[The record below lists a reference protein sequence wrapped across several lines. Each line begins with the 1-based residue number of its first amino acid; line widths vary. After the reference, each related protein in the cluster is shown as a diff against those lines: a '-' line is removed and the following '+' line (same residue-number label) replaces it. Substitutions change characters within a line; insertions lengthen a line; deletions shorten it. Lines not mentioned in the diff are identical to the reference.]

1 MKNFHTHT
9 YRCGHATGNV
19 SDYVKSA
26 IHRNITHLGFSDH
39 VPLPDDRW
47 NIRMPYK
54 QLPDYVQDIEE
65 ARDSYSEIKIYTG
78 AECDYAPEYIN
89 YFKDEL
95 LGEYKMDYLMGGV
108 HFIPINGDWINCYHA
123 DNSKEFLFAYTDYLI
138 DVIDCD
144 LFAYI
149 AHPDVF
155 AGDTVQQQLQT
166 GIFQELVAAYEL
178 FGNFFKERERGL
190 WLSDRG
196 SAPASSRP
204 SYSPPDYSS
213 SGRSASRP
221 AQEDSQ
227 AGRGS
232 RQESPYRQSHFFS
245 GGLPGRRLEFGLFLY
260 YQRMIHY
267 RQLIEALIWQRRQR
281 PNLGDI
287 AQRWGWLSDQEVRA
301 ILDSRGQL
309 GRFGEKAVRL
319 HYLNER
325 QLQSLLFYQRS
336 QQQRLRQFFIDQNI
350 LTAAEIDRLVAE
362 QYAHNQR
369 VAAELFRATR

>member
-155 AGDTVQQQLQT
+155 AA
-166 GIFQELVAAYEL
+166 FYH
-178 FGNFFKERERGL
+178 L
-190 WLSDRG
+190 WDN
-196 SAPASSRP
+196 
-204 SYSPPDYSS
+204 
-213 SGRSASRP
+213 
-221 AQEDSQ
+221 
-227 AGRGS
+227 
-232 RQESPYRQSHFFS
+232 
-245 GGLPGRRLEFGLFLY
+245 
-260 YQRMIHY
+260 
-267 RQLIEALIWQRRQR
+267 EAVTC
-281 PNLGDI
+281 
-287 AQRWGWLSDQEVRA
+287 SRA
-301 ILDSRGQL
+301 ILEAASSKNRILEINSSGYRKNLVETSRGRRRPYPVDDFWL
-309 GRFGEKAVRL
+309 LAVEYNIRVIINSDAHRPEDVADFGEGF
-319 HYLNER
+319 
-325 QLQSLLFYQRS
+325 QLAKDLGLKVVDLIF
-336 QQQRLRQFFIDQNI
+336 
-350 LTAAEIDRLVAE
+350 
-362 QYAHNQR
+362 
-369 VAAELFRATR
+369 